1 MSSPGQGSGAV
12 VFPRE
17 QYEALE
23 SAVMESARG
32 RWFLAEYAR
41 RNRAADT
48 LTLLD
53 ALKKLENVASSSPIR
68 SDRPLPDI
76 ERLASTLKAA
86 RSEIAST
93 HNDLLPDG
101 GYLPA
106 DGALYDR
113 IAADAK
119 SATHEIAKRSMSLRV
134 IAGGLKATT
143 IDDEH
148 AEAVEANARSL
159 ETLSWSQEVLS
170 ERIAMAMGLLSEI
183 DDTLT
188 GFSAEPQ
195 AEPLAGSQM
204 PYFSR
209 DEDLFA
215 PVPEAAPATVETV
228 TRTQAPSPVKFDP
241 VVVAQEPAVSEK
253 PRIVVIRRG
262 KDEPLDIPLTG

>member
-1 MSSPGQGSGAV
+1 MNSPGQGSGAV
-12 VFPRE
+12 VFPHE

-23 SAVMESARG
+23 SAVMESPRG
-32 RWFLAEYAR
+32 RWFLAEYAK

-48 LTLLD
+48 LMLLD
-53 ALKKLENVASSSPIR
+53 ALKKLEDVASTNPIK

-76 ERLASTLKAA
+76 DRLASTIKAA

-119 SATHEIAKRSMSLRV
+119 QVSHEIAKRSMSLRV
-134 IAGGLKATT
+134 IAGGLKTSTA
-143 IDDEH
+143 DDEH
-148 AEAVEANARSL
+148 VEAVESNARSL

-170 ERIAMAMGLLSEI
+170 ERIAKAMGLLSQLDE
-183 DDTLT
+183 TLT
-188 GFSAEPQ
+188 DAETAGDAVPQ
-195 AEPLAGSQM
+195 SQM

-215 PVPEAAPATVETV
+215 APPPASPLTVEHGAAA
-228 TRTQAPSPVKFDP
+228 QAEPPAPS
-241 VVVAQEPAVSEK
+241 ER

>member
-12 VFPRE
+12 VFPHE

-23 SAVMESARG
+23 SAVMESPRG

-48 LTLLD
+48 MMLLD
-53 ALKKLENVASSSPIR
+53 ALKKLENVASENPIK

-76 ERLASTLKAA
+76 DRLASTIKAA

-113 IAADAK
+113 IAADAR
-119 SATHEIAKRSMSLRV
+119 SASHEIAKRSMSLRV
-134 IAGGLKATT
+134 IAGGLKASTN
-143 IDDEH
+143 DDEH
-148 AEAVEANARSL
+148 VEAVEANARSL

-170 ERIAMAMGLLSEI
+170 ERIAKAMGLLSQLDE
-183 DDTLT
+183 TLT
-188 GFSAEPQ
+188 GAETVGETV
-195 AEPLAGSQM
+195 ATSQM

-215 PVPEAAPATVETV
+215 PTPPVSPATIEPAAEAAPTA
-228 TRTQAPSPVKFDP
+228 QAELPVSR
-241 VVVAQEPAVSEK
+241 ER

-262 KDEPLDIPLTG
+262 KDDPLDIPLTG

>member
-1 MSSPGQGSGAV
+1 MDSPGQGSGAV
-12 VFPRE
+12 VFPHE

-32 RWFLAEYAR
+32 RWFLAEYAK

-48 LTLLD
+48 MMLLD
-53 ALKKLENVASSSPIR
+53 ALKKLENVASDNPIKAG
-68 SDRPLPDI
+68 RPLPDI
-76 ERLASTLKAA
+76 DRLASTIKAA

-119 SATHEIAKRSMSLRV
+119 QASNEIAKRSMSLRV
-134 IAGGLKATT
+134 IAGGLKAAPA
-143 IDDEH
+143 DDEH
-148 AEAVEANARSL
+148 IEAVEANARSL
-159 ETLSWSQEVLS
+159 ESLSWSQEVLS
-170 ERIAMAMGLLSEI
+170 ERIAKAMGLLSQI
-183 DDTLT
+183 DETLT
-188 GFSAEPQ
+188 GAAPPGEAVAQ
-195 AEPLAGSQM
+195 SQM

-215 PVPEAAPATVETV
+215 PAPPMPAATVEPLAAGEA
-228 TRTQAPSPVKFDP
+228 QSPAP
-241 VVVAQEPAVSEK
+241 AQR

>member
-1 MSSPGQGSGAV
+1 MNSSGQETGAV

-48 LTLLD
+48 MMLLD
-53 ALKKLENVASSSPIR
+53 ALKKLENVASSTGVKAEHG
-68 SDRPLPDI
+68 LPDI
-76 ERLASTLKAA
+76 EQLANTIKAA

-106 DGALYDR
+106 DGAVYDR
-113 IAADAK
+113 IATDARA
-119 SATHEIAKRSMSLRV
+119 SSSEIARRSLSLRV
-134 IAGGLKATT
+134 IAGGLKAATA
-143 IDDEH
+143 DEEH
-148 AEAVEANARSL
+148 VKAVETNARSL

-170 ERIAMAMGLLSEI
+170 ERIAKAMGLLSHI
-183 DDTLT
+183 DEKLT
-188 GFSAEPQ
+188 GFAPQSDEPQ
-195 AEPLAGSQM
+195 LIGNQA

-209 DEDLFA
+209 DEDLFEPKPEPPA
-215 PVPEAAPATVETV
+215 KIVEPEAETPAPTA
-228 TRTQAPSPVKFDP
+228 
-241 VVVAQEPAVSEK
+241 K

-262 KDEPLDIPLTG
+262 KDEPPDIPLSG

>member
-1 MSSPGQGSGAV
+1 MNSPGQGSGAV

-32 RWFLAEYAR
+32 RWFLSEYAK

-48 LTLLD
+48 LMLLD
-53 ALKKLENVASSSPIR
+53 ALKKLENVASTNPVK

-76 ERLASTLKAA
+76 DRLASTIKAA

-106 DGALYDR
+106 DGALYER

-119 SATHEIAKRSMSLRV
+119 SASHEVAKRSMSLRV
-134 IAGGLKATT
+134 IAGGLKAATT
-143 IDDEH
+143 DDEH
-148 AEAVEANARSL
+148 VEAVEANARSL
-159 ETLSWSQEVLS
+159 ENLSWSQEVLS
-170 ERIAMAMGLLSEI
+170 ERIAKAMGLLSEL
-183 DDTLT
+183 DETLT
-188 GFSAEPQ
+188 GFA
-195 AEPLAGSQM
+195 AGPEAAVAQRQM

-215 PVPEAAPATVETV
+215 PAPAEPEPEQAPAPAATAPTLDIEPEAAP
-228 TRTQAPSPVKFDP
+228 
-241 VVVAQEPAVSEK
+241 PAEK

-262 KDEPLDIPLTG
+262 KDEPLEIPLAG

>member
-12 VFPRE
+12 VFPPG

-32 RWFLAEYAR
+32 RWFLAEYAK

-48 LTLLD
+48 MMLLD
-53 ALKKLENVASSSPIR
+53 ALKKLENVASTNPVKP
-68 SDRPLPDI
+68 DRPLPDI
-76 ERLASTLKAA
+76 DQLASTIKAA

-106 DGALYDR
+106 DGALYDH

-119 SATHEIAKRSMSLRV
+119 SVGHEITKRSMSLRV
-134 IAGGLKATT
+134 IAGGLKAAT
-143 IDDEH
+143 IDEEH
-148 AEAVEANARSL
+148 VEAVEANARSL
-159 ETLSWSQEVLS
+159 ENLSWSQEVLS
-170 ERIAMAMGLLSEI
+170 ERIAKAMGLLSEI
-183 DDTLT
+183 DNTLT
-188 GFSAEPQ
+188 GFSAE
-195 AEPLAGSQM
+195 AEEAPLAGRQM

-209 DEDLFA
+209 DEDLFTV
-215 PVPEAAPATVETV
+215 PPEAPSAPPSFDLAAEIDKA
-228 TRTQAPSPVKFDP
+228 TQA
-241 VVVAQEPAVSEK
+241 ATTTEK

-262 KDEPLDIPLTG
+262 KNEPLDIPLTG